1 MDCFPRD
8 NRTGGTN
15 HFTALRDG
23 SLPLGVGNST
33 LVRNIG
39 KQWLAWQLSK
49 QQCRNSAVITCKDA
63 FVLILLFSMHSPELV
78 VAGSFFEGWFEVA
91 AGLLWDSS
99 LNPLPSGLFARPAF
113 SFSSTFVIPTLYTET
128 HRHIHTHTHT
138 VRISA
143 GAGAMIMN
151 VERDVPV
158 LQYHRKKVSQQY
170 VSLTKTAVIFFSS
183 CDKAGPSYQEL

>member
-33 LVRNIG
+33 LVRNMG
-39 KQWLAWQLSK
+39 KQWLAWQISK
-49 QQCRNSAVITCKDA
+49 QQCRNSAVITFKDA
-63 FVLILLFSMHSPELV
+63 FVLILLFSMHSPELL
-78 VAGSFFEGWFEVA
+78 VAGSFFEGWFEVV

-99 LNPLPSGLFARPAF
+99 LNPLPSGLFARLAF

-143 GAGAMIMN
+143 GAGTMIMN
-151 VERDVPV
+151 VERDVLV
-158 LQYHRKKVSQQY
+158 LQYHRKKCHNDISPWQKLQ
-170 VSLTKTAVIFFSS
+170 LFFSS
-183 CDKAGPSYQEL
+183 CDKAGQSYEEL